1 MTAVRLV
8 ARKVEKPWGRRDIPA
23 IFGALGPDGEPVGEI
38 WFEDPRGGRP
48 ELLVKYLFT
57 SQPLS
62 IQVHPGRE
70 AARDLGHRSGKDE
83 AWLVLDAEP
92 ESSIGIGLRDAV
104 DPARLE
110 AAATGGTIEQLVNW
124 HPVAAGDSFYS
135 PAGTVHSIGPG
146 LSLIEIQQNVDV
158 TFRLYDFGR
167 PRALQLD
174 AALAV
179 ATPGPYTQPLQPYVL
194 TPGREILADGP
205 AFVMERWRGAGAGIL
220 HVVPGK
226 PLWLVGIGR
235 GGRIDGNR
243 IEAGSVWLVEDSIEL
258 VTDPRSDVLIA
269 YAGKGVQSFA
279 AFAWQPPTLLDFR
292 RRRFRDAPKGLKKA
306 G

>member
-1 MTAVRLV
+1 MNTIRLN
-8 ARKVEKPWGRRDIPA
+8 ARRIEKPWGRRDIPA
-23 IFGALGPDGEPVGEI
+23 IFGSATPDGEPVGEV

-62 IQVHPGRE
+62 IQVHPD
-70 AARDLGHRSGKDE
+70 AAAADPLGYPSGKDE

-92 ESSIGIGLRDAV
+92 EAKIGIGLRDETDAQSL
-104 DPARLE
+104 RE
-110 AAATGGTIEQLVNW
+110 AATDGSIERLVDW

-135 PAGTVHSIGPG
+135 PAGTVHSIGAG
-146 LSLIEIQQNVDV
+146 LSLIEVQQNVDV

-167 PRALQLD
+167 ARALQLD

-179 ATPGPYTQPLQPYVL
+179 AQPGPYTQPLQPYVL

-205 AFVMERWRGAGAGIL
+205 AFVLERWRGPGAGML
-220 HVVPGK
+220 QVRPGK
-226 PLWLVGIGR
+226 PLWLVGVGR
-235 GGRIDGNR
+235 GGRLDGKK
-243 IEAGSVWLVEDSIEL
+243 IEAGSAWLVEGSVEL
-258 VTDPRSDVLIA
+258 VAEPRSDLLIA
-269 YAGKGVQSFA
+269 YPGRGLRSFA
-279 AFAWQPPTLLDFR
+279 AFAWETPSVLDFR
-292 RRRFRDAPKGLKKA
+292 RRRFRDSPKGLKKA